1 MGDTSLRR
9 IKEKIQDHMLLG
21 SIYDN
26 VMLKTK
32 YRDAKLSFLYNVM
45 IGQKHR
51 MLYYKTLKRKYL
63 EKVTADRPWETL
75 EKKANQGRI
84 WFCWLQGLEQAP
96 PLVKLCYEAL
106 RQKLPDREIV
116 VIDAKNVFDYIRS
129 DPSGASGPLRRILDR
144 CNGLLYGRGTTGIYR
159 SIAGF
164 HVQLLLFRIQSGDY
178 GDK

>member
-1 MGDTSLRR
+1 
-9 IKEKIQDHMLLG
+9 MLLG

-106 RQKLPDREIV
+106 GQKLPDREIV
-116 VIDAKNVFDYIRS
+116 VIDAKNVFDYITLPEEIVEKWKRGIIGPAHFS
-129 DPSGASGPLRRILDR
+129 DLIRLE
-144 CNGLLYGRGTTGIYR
+144 LLVRYGGYWIDATVYLSLIH
-159 SIAGF
+159 I
-164 HVQLLLFRIQSGDY
+164 
-178 GDK
+178 